1 MSEDKP
7 KLLIVEDDPGLQRQL
22 KWAFDDFEVIV
33 ADSRQ
38 GALAGLRRHEP
49 PVVLQDLGL
58 PPDPEG
64 VSEGFTTLLEILK
77 LAPHTKV
84 IVVTGQLDRDNAV
97 KAVGQGA
104 YDFYQKPVDMD
115 VLRLIVQRAYQIHDL
130 EAKNRALVS
139 EQARMPLA
147 GVIAMSES
155 MMRVCRMIEKVAP
168 TNATALLLGES
179 GTGKELLA
187 QALHAL
193 SPRAG
198 QSFVAINC
206 AAIPDT
212 LLESE
217 LFGYEKGAFT
227 GAVRQTP
234 GKFEMADAG
243 TLFLDEIG
251 DMPLPLQAKLLR
263 FLQDR
268 VIERIGGRER
278 IPVDVRIV
286 CATNKDLPVLIER
299 NDFRQD
305 LFYRISEVTVRI
317 PPLRERPGDAVVIA
331 QAVMERRG
339 REHGR
344 ALRGFAPDALKAIQA
359 YPWPGNIRELE
370 NRINGAVIMAEG
382 KYIGADDL
390 GLPAD
395 SPELEWLN
403 LRSARQRAES
413 DAIRQALAVASGNL
427 SKAAELLGIT
437 RPTLYD
443 LLDKNGINVP
453 DRAAE
458 G

>member
-1 MSEDKP
+1 MAEDKP

-22 KWAFDDFEVIV
+22 KWAFDDFEVLV

-38 GALAGLRRHEP
+38 AAIAGLRRHEP

-130 EAKNRALVS
+130 EAKNRELVR

-234 GKFEMADAG
+234 GKFELADGG

-251 DMPLPLQAKLLR
+251 DMPLSLQAKLLR

-286 CATNKDLPVLIER
+286 CATNKDLSALIER
-299 NDFRQD
+299 NEFRQD
-305 LFYRISEVTVRI
+305 LFYRISEVTVHI
-317 PPLRERPGDAVVIA
+317 PPLRDRPGDAVVIA

-395 SPELEWLN
+395 TPDLEWLN

-413 DAIRQALAVASGNL
+413 DAIRQALAVAGGNL
-427 SKAAELLGIT
+427 SRAAELLGIT

-453 DRAAE
+453 ERAAE